1 MEPLLTTAPPATE
14 APPSFA
20 NTPRRFDKS
29 IALGPRFHALI
40 PGGAHTYAKG
50 DDQWAENMAPYIVRG
65 QGCHVWD
72 ADGNQFVEY
81 NAGLRSVT
89 LGHAYPAV
97 VRAAQRQMELGTN
110 FGRPGVIELE
120 LAEEFLDFTR
130 AGDMVKFAKN
140 GSDVTSAAVK
150 LARAYTGRDRV
161 AICYDHPFFSVDDW
175 FIGATP
181 LQAGIPEAVRQLT
194 VSFRYNDLGSLEA
207 LVAQYPG
214 QLACVVMEVEK
225 DTPPAPGFLPGVQ
238 ALCRREGIVLIF
250 DEIITGFRWH
260 NQGAQAMHGV
270 KPDLSTWGKALG
282 NGFSIAALA
291 GRRELMERGGLQ
303 HPHERVFLLSTT
315 YGSESHV
322 LAAARAVLH
331 TYRTEPVV
339 AQLHALG
346 ERLARG
352 MNQAIRAH
360 DLPDYVQLLGR
371 PCCLTFATRD
381 QQGQPS
387 QPMRAL
393 LLQEMTRRGVLC
405 PSFVTN
411 YSLTDAIVDETVDS
425 FYEALAI
432 YRRALDEGVDRY
444 LEGRPLK
451 IVYRRY
457 N

>member
-1 MEPLLTTAPPATE
+1 MDPLLTSAPPATA

-20 NTPRRFDKS
+20 HTPRRFDAS
-29 IALGPRFHALI
+29 VALGPRFHQLI

-50 DDQWAENMAPYIVRG
+50 DDQWAEHMAPYLVRG

-72 ADGNQFVEY
+72 VDGNQFVEY

-110 FGRPGVIELE
+110 FGRPAVLELE
-120 LAEEFLDFTR
+120 LAEEFLDFTG

-150 LARAYTGRDRV
+150 LARAYTGRDLV
-161 AICYDHPFFSVDDW
+161 AICHDHPFFSVDDW
-175 FIGATP
+175 FIGSTP
-181 LQAGIPEAVRQLT
+181 LQAGVPRAVQQLT
-194 VSFRYNDLGSLEA
+194 VSFRYNDLGSLQV
-207 LVAQYPG
+207 LVDQYPG

-225 DTPPAPGFLPGVQ
+225 DTPPAEGFLPGVQ

-250 DEIITGFRWH
+250 DEIITGLRWH
-260 NQGAQAMHGV
+260 NRGAQGLHGV
-270 KPDLSTWGKALG
+270 QPDLSTWGKALG

-315 YGSESHV
+315 YGSESHA

-339 AQLHALG
+339 EQLHAHG

-352 MNQAIRAH
+352 MNQAIQAH
-360 DLPDYVQLLGR
+360 GLQPYVQVLGR

-381 QQGQPS
+381 GQGQPS
-387 QPMRAL
+387 QALRAL
-393 LLQEMTRRGVLC
+393 FLQEMTRRGVLC

-411 YSLTDAIVDETVDS
+411 YSLTDAIVDETVAS
-425 FYEALAI
+425 IYEALAI
-432 YRRALDEGVDRY
+432 YRRALDEGVGRY

-451 IVYRRY
+451 VVYRRY